1 MQIPSQ
7 PIVTVLILFEI
18 QFWRYISFTASN
30 GFLLAH
36 PMFVKLLAIW
46 LIPKPLP
53 PASTL
58 MSTLLVFEYVFA
70 YSSTKGFTPLE
81 PTHEI
86 MVEWLHGTANA
97 QTKPTAAAPTK
108 VYKEIFGV
116 G

>member
-1 MQIPSQ
+1 M
-7 PIVTVLILFEI
+7 VTVLILLLI
-18 QFWRYISFTASN
+18 HSDLYDSLIDVK
-30 GFLLAH
+30 GFLLAV
-36 PMFVKLLAIW
+36 PILVKLLATW

-86 MVEWLHGTANA
+86 MV
-97 QTKPTAAAPTK
+97 K
-108 VYKEIFGV
+108 
-116 G
+116 